1 MDTYAFRALG
11 QRPNEQ
17 LQRFAALLQS
27 ENEKHNLT
35 RITETDQIYVRHF
48 ADSLQLTGVLD
59 ATVAQANS
67 EESGFRLIDL
77 GSGAGL
83 PGLALAMARPAWD
96 VLSVEATGKKVR
108 FQQQVKESAGLTNAR
123 TIQARAED
131 LAHESAYQGQFD
143 LVTAR
148 AVGHLRI
155 LTELGLPFAKIGGLL
170 AFFKGPKI
178 DQELQEA
185 QATIQFLGAKA
196 VKVHHYHLSEIA
208 QDLEPVPDTL
218 NGTMS
223 LVVMEKISPTP
234 PAFPRS
240 FSQIKQKPIQSDDML
255 VDY

>member
-1 MDTYAFRALG
+1 MDTYAFKALG

-27 ENEKHNLT
+27 ENRKHNLT

-48 ADSLQLTGVLD
+48 ADSLQLTGQLD
-59 ATVAQANS
+59 ATVAQADS
-67 EESGFRLIDL
+67 KESGFRLIDL

-83 PGLALAMARPAWD
+83 PGLALAMARPTWD

-108 FQQQVKESAGLTNAR
+108 FQKQVKESTGLINAR
-123 TIQARAED
+123 IIQGRAED
-131 LAHESAYQGQFD
+131 LAHEQVYRDHFD

-155 LTELGLPFAKIGGLL
+155 LTELGLPFAKIGGIL

-185 QATIQFLGAKA
+185 LATIHYLGAKT
-196 VKVHHYHLSEIA
+196 VDVLHYRLSEIA
-208 QDLEPVPDTL
+208 QDLEPVPDVL

-223 LVVMEKISPTP
+223 LVIMEKISPTP

-255 VDY
+255 VHY